1 MDNHWNDKIK
11 YGMLLK
17 SIFFDLESKSISKN
31 NITEEQKKEFYTQ
44 TQLLRNVGINPIN
57 IWENFQEKYDFQHY
71 QIENFWDIISS
82 KIDTI
87 NTIIRI
93 KK

>member
-17 SIFFDLESKSISKN
+17 NIFFDLENKEISKKK
-31 NITEEQKKEFYTQ
+31 ISEEQKKEFFNQ
-44 TQLLRNVGINPIN
+44 TQLLKQIGINPLN
-57 IWENFQEKYDFQHY
+57 IWENFQEKYDFQQY
-71 QIENFWDIISS
+71 QIENFWEIISN

-87 NTIIRI
+87 NTLIRI
-93 KK
+93 EK

>member
-57 IWENFQEKYDFQHY
+57 IWENFQEKT
-71 QIENFWDIISS
+71 IS
-82 KIDTI
+82 
-87 NTIIRI
+87 N
-93 KK
+93 

>member
-31 NITEEQKKEFYTQ
+31 NITEEQKK
-44 TQLLRNVGINPIN
+44 
-57 IWENFQEKYDFQHY
+57 
-71 QIENFWDIISS
+71 
-82 KIDTI
+82 
-87 NTIIRI
+87 
-93 KK
+93 KKRKDKNWKNKKS